1 MIVQGLCLYK
11 EGWRRIIYECAL
23 NYEKLLD
30 IEYEF
35 HVSEKRKIKKMIL
48 RFSEREFFH
57 LAGFQHLT
65 DLSLPR
71 NRNITVKAVLSG
83 KITDQILSKS
93 KYYVNDIKDEK
104 NIRDRICEL
113 QYLEEYIDTNN
124 IIKIF
129 SLKETPFLYSDID
142 ADYIIESSIL
152 TRNKTVYIFL
162 KEKKE
167 EPGVYCVVSFFVKQT
182 IPNIINAKII
192 MPKIICI
199 SLFSILNAFQ

>member
-1 MIVQGLCLYK
+1 MSAY
-11 EGWRRIIYECAL
+11 YECAL

-71 NRNITVKAVLSG
+71 NRNITIKAVLSG

-104 NIRDRICEL
+104 NIRICEL

-167 EPGVYCVVSFFVKQT
+167 EPGVYCVVSFFVKKKLVYGGRKLYWMLKK
-182 IPNIINAKII
+182 KII
-192 MPKIICI
+192 KKQVT
-199 SLFSILNAFQ
+199 ILYKHENYNEANAH